1 MILFNLIYDMKVG
14 VAFFGFFGNCFSIY
28 ILSCED
34 MKNSFNHLLIVL
46 ACLDNLFLVFC
57 LMDYSLGKSS
67 KKYKLWKW
75 LLFQNSFQLIL
86 LILSWLFMSQL
97 FCHCCLRVL
106 QINHVMFTFLL
117 CFFEGFHFSKSFSLV
132 SIYFGG
138 T

>member
-1 MILFNLIYDMKVG
+1 MNCHHFRATQKSIPDAQELIWLGGGVKRPPPCSLRVNLIYDMKVG

-57 LMDYSLGKSS
+57 LLDYSLGKSS

-75 LLFQNSFQLIL
+75 LLFQNSF
-86 LILSWLFMSQL
+86 
-97 FCHCCLRVL
+97 
-106 QINHVMFTFLL
+106 
-117 CFFEGFHFSKSFSLV
+117 
-132 SIYFGG
+132 
-138 T
+138 